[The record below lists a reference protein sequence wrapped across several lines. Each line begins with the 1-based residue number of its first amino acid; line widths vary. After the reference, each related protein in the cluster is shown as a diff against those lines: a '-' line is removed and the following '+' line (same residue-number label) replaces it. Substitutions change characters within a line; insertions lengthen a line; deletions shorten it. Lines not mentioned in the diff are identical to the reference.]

1 MFTDL
6 DILKV
11 IFEWFGEQ
19 NPTALVLAASAIGA
33 GLAMIAGIGPG
44 IGQGFAA
51 GKGAEAVA
59 RNPKNSK
66 SSTMV
71 MLLGAAVAETS
82 GILAL
87 VVAIILMFA
96 NPLYKNVNG
105 LDPQNLIL
113 VGAAIGAGL
122 SMIAGIGPGIGQG
135 YAAGKATEAVG
146 KRPKLQPLILR
157 TMFLGQAVAQTTGI
171 YALIISMVLMYTQ
184 LFANVTW

>member
-11 IFEWFGEQ
+11 IFDWVSKQ
-19 NPTALVLAASAIGA
+19 DPKALVLAASAIGA

-44 IGQGFAA
+44 IGQGYAA
-51 GKGAEAVA
+51 GKGAEAIA
-59 RNPKNSK
+59 RNPKNNK
-66 SSTMV
+66 STTMV

-87 VVAIILMFA
+87 VIAIILMFA
-96 NPLYKNVNG
+96 NPLVDKVAFNPYDLV
-105 LDPQNLIL
+105 L
-113 VGAAIGAGL
+113 VGAAIGAGF

-146 KRPKLQPLILR
+146 KRPKLQPVILR

-171 YALIISMVLMYTQ
+171 YALIISMVLMYTK
-184 LFANVTW
+184 LFANYIQ